1 MSTLL
6 VQDLEATSLARLA
19 TRATRHGLT
28 LQREVQTILEAAAA
42 ASTSHEE
49 LRGWGMELPVPP
61 EAELDLDSV
70 DQLEA
75 YLAGPE
81 ATTLQDR
88 IHHFMPWTAPE
99 IW

>member
-1 MSTLL
+1 MSSLL
-6 VQDLEATSLARLA
+6 VRDIRDASLAQLEA
-19 TRATRHGLT
+19 RASHHGLS

-42 ASTSHEE
+42 APADHGE
-49 LRGWGMELPVPP
+49 LRGWSMELPVPAG
-61 EAELDLDSV
+61 AELDLDSV

-75 YLAGPE
+75 YLGGAE
-81 ATTLQDR
+81 TTLQDR